1 MADDLGRDLLGLYD
15 PDAAIEINTPNI
27 DRLAAEGVVFHNA
40 WASPLCVVTRAE
52 LVTGRYPFHNGM
64 LGHAEDHLIGG
75 GHMFLDP
82 KYQRSFAQPLKQAGY
97 ATALAGKWHVN
108 HIKPGNQPRVLRA
121 FGFDEWMA
129 ADHDNAAPARVF
141 THDGGKTLD
150 AFPPDALADFA
161 IDFITRHREQPFFL
175 YWPMHLVHRPLVAT
189 PLKPD
194 AEKSIEKQ
202 IAMTEYADH
211 LVGRLVQA
219 VDELGLRDDTI
230 VFFSGDNG
238 SIQSRRPSRRG
249 GKGSL
254 TEAGVNV
261 PFIVSG
267 GPVVRRGR
275 TRALTDFSDVLPT
288 LAEFAGIAVPASWA
302 VDGVSIAPFL
312 TGRSEDTPREWIAAA
327 AAVKPTR
334 DTGKYNFL
342 PSQPGPA
349 RDRYGWRAE
358 VMGLVVRDRR
368 FKLWDYPQ
376 GLQALFDLQH
386 DPHEQRNL
394 WTSRDPAVV
403 AAKRRLL
410 AVRDRFPRVPAPLR
424 SDPVTDHYGLFAH
437 WRFDGQTE
445 VGGLRHFP
453 DTVGGY
459 DARYEPR
466 APDGER
472 AGKFGGALPASAT
485 PGEAAH
491 FIDFLAGTGSQRQF
505 RRWRRQ
511 SLTLSAWVRLAGPLA
526 REWHLLHAAS
536 DRPFNAGLHRVID
549 GVEEHPPLVIATN
562 RSRNGQP
569 RIEVAGGVQPLA
581 PGERGHVTV
590 TASNLDPSQTYLVR
604 LTYAGRGLGSRPNCA
619 YRVEDSTSGVF
630 SGVRSHTETFTV
642 YGCPDAAEAALALT
656 VTRAG
661 ELALQLATTRGGRA
675 NRVKRPAA
683 GDGRRVDARGRHVG
697 RRRRLRRGGSV
708 HRRPRRGA
716 RLSGRRVEGGAR
728 ERPAPRL
735 SDLRGPAVPR
745 DRAGLAGRRGG
756 VAAGADA
763 GAGRRPAHAGQPL
776 RLRCRRGGHAVQ
788 CAAGI
793 PRHGR
798 RRGVGTGG

>member
-1 MADDLGRDLLGLYD
+1 M
-15 PDAAIEINTPNI
+15 T
-27 DRLAAEGVVFHNA
+27 
-40 WASPLCVVTRAE
+40 TRRRPGCSRTT
-52 LVTGRYPFHNGM
+52 V
-64 LGHAEDHLIGG
+64 
-75 GHMFLDP
+75 
-82 KYQRSFAQPLKQAGY
+82 
-97 ATALAGKWHVN
+97 GKRW
-108 HIKPGNQPRVLRA
+108 
-121 FGFDEWMA
+121 
-129 ADHDNAAPARVF
+129 
-141 THDGGKTLD
+141 TL
-150 AFPPDALADFA
+150 FPPDALADFA
-161 IDFITRHREQPFFL
+161 IDFITRHREQPFFF

-238 SIQSRRPSRRG
+238 SIKNRRPSRRG

-327 AAVKPTR
+327 AAVKPAR
-334 DTGKYNFL
+334 DTGLYNFL

-424 SDPVTDHYGLFAH
+424 SDPVTEHYGLFAH

-536 DRPFNAGLHRVID
+536 DRPFNAGLRRVID

-562 RSRNGQP
+562 RTGQP

-675 NRVKRPAA
+675 NRVSAPLPETAA
-683 GDGRRVDARGRHVG
+683 GWTHVAATWDGGDACGEAVVYIDGRAAARACLGDEWRGAPVNGLRLGYLTYAGPPSPETARGWLDDVAVWRQALTPAQVAGLHTLGNRFGYDAAEVDTLFNAPREYPVTVGGVEWERVDDQAAPGPSEIDF
-697 RRRRLRRGGSV
+697 GG
-708 HRRPRRGA
+708 GIA
-716 RLSGRRVEGGAR
+716 M
-728 ERPAPRL
+728 RPAP
-735 SDLRGPAVPR
+735 STD
-745 DRAGLAGRRGG
+745 
-756 VAAGADA
+756 
-763 GAGRRPAHAGQPL
+763 H
-776 RLRCRRGGHAVQ
+776 
-788 CAAGI
+788 
-793 PRHGR
+793 
-798 RRGVGTGG
+798 